1 MCVKS
6 RRSVGCARNDGKV
19 KTENGVQ
26 DESDK
31 GMMYYIMPSCFARW
45 HFSCAIERKTASIA
59 QTAPR
64 QRQHAV
70 AYCREPRL
78 FSQLLTAQ
86 PLFTLKMRWTKTQ
99 TAIPC
104 ECLLGEVR
112 LWRKRNIPQSKQRLD
127 ITAQSAISSCN
138 ARYHHEVISFFRVIA
153 RSNECCDVA
162 I

>member
-1 MCVKS
+1 MATVIFALCAS
-6 RRSVGCARNDGKV
+6 DIATSLQLWVGYPHPNKLSFRVCLLTECAYS
-19 KTENGVQ
+19 KTEHEPQG
-26 DESDK
+26 
-31 GMMYYIMPSCFARW
+31 
-45 HFSCAIERKTASIA
+45 IA
-59 QTAPR
+59 QTAHR

-70 AYCREPRL
+70 AHCREPRL
-78 FSQLLTAQ
+78 SSQSLTAQ
-86 PLFTLKMRWTKTQ
+86 ALFTLKKRWTKTQ